1 MDSTSTRPY
10 NAENNRSWASSI
22 TASRVPSNTSEQT
35 LNSVNGDLF
44 TPIMDN
50 NLFPGGGILG
60 GGAEKYSDNIMNRK
74 ADMNS
79 SLYQICLDLKKRLMQ
94 VPHFEPYILDMEQEE
109 QLGSDKTDP
118 VTLMWNMLRQGIP
131 LLTILNA
138 QRAVPLTVDSS
149 TAPDKIGKKATFKF
163 LEACLHELKFPS
175 SECFIITDLYGSD
188 TTGFVKVSLLP
199 QPPLGNYSRFSRSG
213 LTYRFS

>member
-1 MDSTSTRPY
+1 MDTASPRPY
-10 NAENNRSWASSI
+10 NFENNRSWASSI

-35 LNSVNGDLF
+35 LHSQNGDLF

-50 NLFPGGGILG
+50 SAGSVFGGGG
-60 GGAEKYSDNIMNRK
+60 PEKYVDNIMNRK

-79 SLYQICLDLKKRLMQ
+79 SLYQICLDLKKRLIQ

-118 VTLMWNMLRQGIP
+118 VTLMWNMLRQGVP
-131 LLTILNA
+131 LLAILNA
-138 QRAVPLTVDSS
+138 QRSVPLTVDSS

-163 LEACLHELKFPS
+163 LEACIGELKFPS

-188 TTGFVKVSLLP
+188 TTGFVKVSLSP
-199 QPPLGNYSRFSRSG
+199 GHV
-213 LTYRFS
+213 

>member
-1 MDSTSTRPY
+1 MDH
-10 NAENNRSWASSI
+10 
-22 TASRVPSNTSEQT
+22 
-35 LNSVNGDLF
+35 GH
-44 TPIMDN
+44 
-50 NLFPGGGILG
+50 FPGGGILG
-60 GGAEKYSDNIMNRK
+60 GGVDKYADNIMNRK

-118 VTLMWNMLRQGIP
+118 VTLMWNMLRQGVP

-138 QRAVPLTVDSS
+138 QRAMPLTVDSS
-149 TAPDKIGKKATFKF
+149 TAQDKIGKKATFKF

-188 TTGFVKVSLLP
+188 TTGFVKVSCQHHLP
-199 QPPLGNYSRFSRSG
+199 LFCHGQFREEKPCLQIILGHESSKS
-213 LTYRFS
+213 SA